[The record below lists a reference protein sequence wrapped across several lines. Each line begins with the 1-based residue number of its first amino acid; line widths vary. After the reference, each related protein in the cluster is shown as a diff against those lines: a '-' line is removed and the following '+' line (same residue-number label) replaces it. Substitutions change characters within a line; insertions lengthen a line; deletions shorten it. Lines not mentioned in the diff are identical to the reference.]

1 MKKKV
6 LIITYYWPPFSSPGV
21 QRWLK
26 FVKYFDQFN
35 IKPYVYTPDISNI
48 HQVDESLTS
57 DIPESA
63 IIIKRPIFLFDS
75 LLKLFSS
82 NYYNKYN
89 RGLIPSKKNLT
100 VIDKILLYV
109 RGNFFIPDPK
119 IFWTNRSLNFI
130 KQYIDLNDIET
141 IITTGPPHSMH
152 LLGQKI
158 KNSTNVKWIAD
169 FRDPWTNIWY
179 HKKFYFSKSTLAK
192 HNLLELGV
200 LNDADHVIVT
210 SNTLN
215 DEYSKLTKTSISTI
229 TNGFDYSNDNEALL
243 DKKFTISH
251 IGSILSDRNPE
262 MLWRVLSK
270 VVKEVK
276 GFKDSFSL
284 NLIGNVSDE
293 VRHSVKE
300 FSLENYVKY
309 IGHIP
314 YSDTNKYLKK
324 SQILLLIQTNH
335 NESNSIIPAK
345 LYEYLNSN
353 RPIISISN
361 NKDVKSIIEE
371 TGVGYNF
378 NYNEEVELFNCISSS
393 YSKFMD
399 NTLKISPNN
408 INKYSRFE
416 LTRSISDIISKL

>member
-35 IKPYVYTPDISNI
+35 IKPYVYTPDIANI

-63 IIIKRPIFLFDS
+63 VIIKRHIFLFYS

-100 VIDKILLYV
+100 LIDKILLYV

-119 IFWTNRSLNFI
+119 IFWANRSLNFI
-130 KQYIDLNDIET
+130 KEYMALNDIDT

-192 HNLLELGV
+192 HKLLEIGV
-200 LNDADHVIVT
+200 LNDADHVVVT

-215 DEYSKLTKTSISTI
+215 EEYSNLTKTSISTI
-229 TNGFDYSNDNEALL
+229 TNGFDSSNDNEVVL
-243 DKKFTISH
+243 DTKFTISH
-251 IGSILSDRNPE
+251 IGSILPDRNPE

-270 VVKEVK
+270 VLKEVK
-276 GFKDSFSL
+276 GLKDSFSL

-324 SQILLLIQTNH
+324 SQILLLIQTNRD
-335 NESNSIIPAK
+335 ESNSIIPAK
-345 LYEYLNSN
+345 LFEYLNSN
-353 RPIISISN
+353 RPIVSISN

-371 TGVGYNF
+371 TEVGYNF
-378 NYNEEVELFNCISSS
+378 NYNEEVELFNCLSSS
-393 YSKFMD
+393 YAKFID

>member
-26 FVKYFDQFN
+26 FVKYLDEFN
-35 IKPYVYTPDISNI
+35 IKPYIYTPDISNI
-48 HQVDESLTS
+48 NQEDESLMS

-63 IIIKRPIFLFDS
+63 VIIKKPIFLFDS
-75 LLKLFSS
+75 ILRLFLP
-82 NYYNKYN
+82 NKYN
-89 RGLIPSKKNLT
+89 QFNKGLIPSKENLT
-100 VIDKILLYV
+100 IIDKILLYF

-119 IFWTNRSLNFI
+119 IFWANRSLNFI
-130 KQYIDLNDIET
+130 KKYIALNNIDT

-152 LLGQKI
+152 LLAQKI

-192 HNLLELGV
+192 HKLLELEV
-200 LNDADHVIVT
+200 LNDADHIIVT

-215 DEYSKLTKTSISTI
+215 DEYSKLTKTSVSTI
-229 TNGFDYSNDNEALL
+229 TNGFDYSNVNKEVL
-243 DKKFTISH
+243 DEKFTISH
-251 IGSILSDRNPE
+251 IGSILSDRNPK
-262 MLWRVLSK
+262 MLWKVLSK
-270 VVKEVK
+270 ALKEVE
-276 GFKDSFSL
+276 GFKDLFKL

-293 VRHSVKE
+293 VRRSVKE
-300 FSLENYVKY
+300 FSLEKYVKY

-314 YSDTNKYLKK
+314 YASTSKYLKK
-324 SQILLLIQTNH
+324 SQILLLIQTNR

-345 LYEYLNSN
+345 LFEYLNSN

-361 NKDVKSIIEE
+361 NKDVKNIITE
-371 TGVGYNF
+371 TEVGYCF
-378 NYNEEVELFNCISSS
+378 NYNEEVELFNCLSSS
-393 YSKFMD
+393 YSKFID

>member
-1 MKKKV
+1 
-6 LIITYYWPPFSSPGV
+6 
-21 QRWLK
+21 
-26 FVKYFDQFN
+26 
-35 IKPYVYTPDISNI
+35 
-48 HQVDESLTS
+48 
-57 DIPESA
+57 
-63 IIIKRPIFLFDS
+63 
-75 LLKLFSS
+75 
-82 NYYNKYN
+82 
-89 RGLIPSKKNLT
+89 
-100 VIDKILLYV
+100 
-109 RGNFFIPDPK
+109 
-119 IFWTNRSLNFI
+119 
-130 KQYIDLNDIET
+130 
-141 IITTGPPHSMH
+141 MH

-179 HKKFYFSKSTLAK
+179 HKKFYFLKSTLAK

-229 TNGFDYSNDNEALL
+229 TNGFDYFNDNEAVL

-270 VVKEVK
+270 VLKEVK
-276 GFKDSFSL
+276 GLKDSFIL

-393 YSKFMD
+393 YSKFID

>member
-1 MKKKV
+1 
-6 LIITYYWPPFSSPGV
+6 
-21 QRWLK
+21 
-26 FVKYFDQFN
+26 
-35 IKPYVYTPDISNI
+35 
-48 HQVDESLTS
+48 
-57 DIPESA
+57 
-63 IIIKRPIFLFDS
+63 
-75 LLKLFSS
+75 
-82 NYYNKYN
+82 
-89 RGLIPSKKNLT
+89 
-100 VIDKILLYV
+100 
-109 RGNFFIPDPK
+109 
-119 IFWTNRSLNFI
+119 
-130 KQYIDLNDIET
+130 
-141 IITTGPPHSMH
+141 
-152 LLGQKI
+152 
-158 KNSTNVKWIAD
+158 
-169 FRDPWTNIWY
+169 
-179 HKKFYFSKSTLAK
+179 
-192 HNLLELGV
+192 
-200 LNDADHVIVT
+200 
-210 SNTLN
+210 
-215 DEYSKLTKTSISTI
+215 
-229 TNGFDYSNDNEALL
+229 
-243 DKKFTISH
+243 
-251 IGSILSDRNPE
+251 

-270 VVKEVK
+270 VLKEVK
-276 GFKDSFSL
+276 GLKDSFIL

>member
-1 MKKKV
+1 M
-6 LIITYYWPPFSSPGV
+6 
-21 QRWLK
+21 
-26 FVKYFDQFN
+26 
-35 IKPYVYTPDISNI
+35 
-48 HQVDESLTS
+48 
-57 DIPESA
+57 
-63 IIIKRPIFLFDS
+63 
-75 LLKLFSS
+75 
-82 NYYNKYN
+82 
-89 RGLIPSKKNLT
+89 
-100 VIDKILLYV
+100 
-109 RGNFFIPDPK
+109 
-119 IFWTNRSLNFI
+119 
-130 KQYIDLNDIET
+130 
-141 IITTGPPHSMH
+141 
-152 LLGQKI
+152 
-158 KNSTNVKWIAD
+158 
-169 FRDPWTNIWY
+169 
-179 HKKFYFSKSTLAK
+179 
-192 HNLLELGV
+192 
-200 LNDADHVIVT
+200 
-210 SNTLN
+210 N

-229 TNGFDYSNDNEALL
+229 TNGFDYFNDNEAVL

-270 VVKEVK
+270 VLKEVK
-276 GFKDSFSL
+276 GLKDSFIL

>member
-1 MKKKV
+1 
-6 LIITYYWPPFSSPGV
+6 V

-63 IIIKRPIFLFDS
+63 VIIKRPIFLFYS

-100 VIDKILLYV
+100 LIDKILLYV

-130 KQYIDLNDIET
+130 KEYMALNDIDT

-192 HNLLELGV
+192 HKLLEIGV
-200 LNDADHVIVT
+200 LNDADHVVVT

-215 DEYSKLTKTSISTI
+215 EEYSNLTKTSISTI
-229 TNGFDYSNDNEALL
+229 TNGFDYSNDNEVVL

-251 IGSILSDRNPE
+251 IGSILSDRNHE

-270 VVKEVK
+270 VLKEVK
-276 GFKDSFSL
+276 GLKDSFSL

-300 FSLENYVKY
+300 FSLDNYVKY

-324 SQILLLIQTNH
+324 SQILLLIQTNRD
-335 NESNSIIPAK
+335 ESNSIIPAK
-345 LYEYLNSN
+345 LFEYLNSN
-353 RPIISISN
+353 RPIVSISN

-371 TGVGYNF
+371 TEVGYNF
-378 NYNEEVELFNCISSS
+378 NYNEEVELFNCLSSS
-393 YSKFMD
+393 YAKFID